1 MALPRRKQ
9 KRLLHIQRRVQGTDS
24 AGQPLDGWQ
33 DVLTAWCNPS
43 GQNGMSAIGQM
54 QGDVAAS
61 ISKYSLR
68 IDYRPDIDAS
78 MRALLGGAPYD
89 IVQVRHD
96 HEGRQWTDLV
106 CELGGNDG

>member
-9 KRLLHIQRRVQGTDS
+9 KRLVRVQRRIQGTDT
-24 AGQPLDGWQ
+24 AGQPIDQWE
-33 DVLTAWCNPS
+33 DVLTAWSNPS
-43 GQNGMSAIGQM
+43 GQNGLSAIGQL

-68 IDYRPDIDAS
+68 LDYRPTLDAS
-78 MRALLGGAPYD
+78 YRVLLCGEPYD

-106 CELGGNDG
+106 CEIGGNDG